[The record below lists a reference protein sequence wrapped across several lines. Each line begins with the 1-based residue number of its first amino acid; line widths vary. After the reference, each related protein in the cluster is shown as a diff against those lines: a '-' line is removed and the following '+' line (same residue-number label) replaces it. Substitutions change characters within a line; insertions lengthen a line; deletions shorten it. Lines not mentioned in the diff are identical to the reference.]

1 MAECKQI
8 RIRGKARKLCW
19 AIRRIPAH
27 DQLVII
33 SNTAISAHRGPHKT
47 PGKGKAYNLI
57 LARPKKAKG
66 RQSPGGGV
74 GGLRGLRGAFKKG
87 KGGRKVLRKGCRFA
101 RGGRLVCRKV
111 R

>member
-1 MAECKQI
+1 MTECKQI

-27 DQLVII
+27 NQLVIV
-33 SNTAISAHRGPHKT
+33 SNTAVRAHRGPHTK
-47 PGKGKAYNLI
+47 PGKGKAYGLV
-57 LARPKKAKG
+57 LARPKKSKG

-74 GGLRGLRGAFKKG
+74 GGLSGAFKRG
-87 KGGRKVLRKGCRFA
+87 PGGRKVLRKGCRFK
-101 RGGRLVCRKV
+101 RGGGTVCSR